1 MRERVTASQHD
12 RKNSLGWVAL
22 WWIETFCVHGP
33 GDVQGEPVELD
44 EEFAGFILD
53 SYALD
58 GNGRRLYDSAFISRG
73 KGRAKSE
80 LAGFITLFE
89 AMGPARFDYFAEGGE
104 TYERDGYTYTYQPG
118 EPVGKLVTAPVIRCL
133 ATEEG
138 QAGNTYDNV
147 YFNLSEGPLANGL
160 PRDAAGLTRIF
171 LPGGGEI
178 IPSTA
183 SNSSKDGGK
192 ETFVVFDE
200 THLSI
205 S

>member
-1 MRERVTASQHD
+1 MRELIRADSHD
-12 RKNSLGWVAL
+12 RNRSLGWLAI

-33 GDVQGEPVELD
+33 GDVQGTPVVLD
-44 EEFAGFILD
+44 DEFAGFILD
-53 SYALD
+53 VYAID
-58 GNGRRLYDSAFISRG
+58 EQGRRNYDSAFMSRA

-80 LAGFITLFE
+80 LAGFIVLFE
-89 AMGPARFDYFAEGGE
+89 AFGPCRFLQFAEGGE
-104 TYERDGYTYTYQPG
+104 TYSNKGKIYTYAPG
-118 EPVGKLVTAPVIRCL
+118 EPIGVEVVSPVIRCL

-147 YFNLSEGPLANGL
+147 HFNLTEGPLAEGL

-171 LPGGGEI
+171 IPGGGEI

-192 ETFVVFDE
+192 ESCVVFFE
-200 THLSI
+200 THH
-205 S
+205 